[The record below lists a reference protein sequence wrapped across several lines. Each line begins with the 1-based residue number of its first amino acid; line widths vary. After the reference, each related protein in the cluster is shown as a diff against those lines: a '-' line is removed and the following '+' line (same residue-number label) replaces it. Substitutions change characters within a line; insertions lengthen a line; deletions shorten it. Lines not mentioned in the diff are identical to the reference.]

1 MSKKKQQFTLKEI
14 ADALVQEGTR
24 RTITGKWSVSFQEIR
39 ERFGLDLSAD
49 SDAGRFLA
57 RELQQEEKINELI
70 MTEDNIEM
78 AYHLEYCP
86 ACNQGGAPGIMNLFS
101 LMGCNLYDVHL
112 CHDEEE
118 HRIATITELNQD
130 TLTDE
135 GKAEWAD
142 VLEAKVT
149 KVYSGFYGLQV
160 ALTGCMAQRLADFS
174 FMLAGYCS
182 EKDYERWV
190 MDEDR
195 SYAQDGE
202 QPEESS
208 QSIRTVNLIATYE
221 EIFQVRQEDRLT
233 DFFPS
238 HGSHFFQSGV
248 TDAQIQPVYEK
259 ALAVIEMTDDA
270 YQDEGNPYHQRG
282 EVISRMRDC
291 LLAKE
296 VKLGEEVLFI
306 NTEPYAGPGD
316 FSFRGGIVKAID
328 PLEKTCTMRG
338 QFFDMED
345 VPLHYI
351 LGRYNPDVKGKHYGK
366 ENVEVLFGE
375 NEAMAQYYLKE
386 AEDRWNAL
394 GCEDE
399 SQEPVM
405 Q

>member
-1 MSKKKQQFTLKEI
+1 MNKKKQFTPKEV
-14 ADALVQEGTR
+14 ADALVREGTR
-24 RTITGKWSVSFQEIR
+24 RTITGKWSVDFQEIR

-49 SDAGRFLA
+49 SDAGRMLA
-57 RELQQEEKINELI
+57 KELQQEEKINELI
-70 MTEDNIEM
+70 MTEDHIEM

-86 ACNQGGAPGIMNLFS
+86 ACNQGGVPGIMNLFS

-118 HRIATITELNQD
+118 HQIATIAELNQD
-130 TLTDE
+130 TLTEE

-142 VLEAKVT
+142 VLESRVT
-149 KVYSGFYGLQV
+149 KIYPGVYGLQV
-160 ALTGCMAQRLADFS
+160 SLTGCMAQRLADFS

-182 EKDYERWV
+182 EEDYERWV
-190 MDEDR
+190 TDEDR
-195 SYAQDGE
+195 SYAWDGE

-208 QSIRTVNLIATYE
+208 QPIRTVNLIATYE
-221 EIFQVRQEDRLT
+221 EIFQVPQEERLT
-233 DFFPS
+233 IYFPNYGC
-238 HGSHFFQSGV
+238 HCFRSGV
-248 TDAQIQPVYEK
+248 ADSQIRPVYEK
-259 ALAVIEMTDDA
+259 ALAVIEMTDHA
-270 YQDEGNPYHQRG
+270 YQDEGNAYHQRG

-296 VKLGEEVLFI
+296 VQLGEEVLFI

-316 FSFRGGIVKAID
+316 FSFRGGIVKAVD
-328 PLEKTCTMRG
+328 PREKTCTIRG

-351 LGRYNPDVKGKHYGK
+351 LGRYNPDVTGKHYGK
-366 ENVEVLFGE
+366 EDVEVLFGE
-375 NEAMAQYYLKE
+375 NEAVAQHDLKE
-386 AEDRWNAL
+386 AEERWNAL
-394 GCEDE
+394 NCEDE

>member
-1 MSKKKQQFTLKEI
+1 MNEKKQFTPKEI
-14 ADALVQEGTR
+14 ADALVREGTR
-24 RTITGKWSVSFQEIR
+24 RTITGKWSVGFPEIR

-49 SDAGRFLA
+49 SDAGRLLA
-57 RELQQEEKINELI
+57 KELQQEEKINELI

-78 AYHLEYCP
+78 TYHLKYCP
-86 ACNQGGAPGIMNLFS
+86 ACAQGGASGIMNLFS

-118 HRIATITELNQD
+118 HRIAAITELNQD
-130 TLTDE
+130 TLTEE
-135 GKAEWAD
+135 GKTEWAD

-149 KVYSGFYGLQV
+149 KIYSGAYGLQV
-160 ALTGCMAQRLADFS
+160 DLTGCMAQRLSDFT

-190 MDEDR
+190 TSEDR
-195 SYAQDGE
+195 SYAQEGE

-208 QSIRTVNLIATYE
+208 RSVRTVNLIAAYE
-221 EIFQVRQEDRLT
+221 EIFQVPQQDRLT
-233 DFFPS
+233 DYFPS

-259 ALAVIEMTDDA
+259 ALAVLEMTDA
-270 YQDEGNPYHQRG
+270 AFQDEGNPYHQRI

-296 VKLGEEVLFI
+296 VKPGEEVLFI
-306 NTEPYAGPGD
+306 NTEPYAGAGD

-328 PLEKTCTMRG
+328 PLAKTCTVRG

-351 LGRYNPDVKGKHYGK
+351 LGRYDPDAEGRHYGK
-366 ENVEVLFGE
+366 EHVEVLFGE
-375 NEAMAQYYLKE
+375 NPAMAQHYLKE

-394 GCEDE
+394 NSEDE
-399 SQEPVM
+399 TQEPVM
-405 Q
+405 R